1 MSDRYIS
8 DILFLGSHFIMFGL
22 YPWYLLICLVLP
34 GNLCL
39 KSCWIS
45 MSLCCILL
53 SWIRCIYS
61 AIKALCICPFIFCRR
76 VRGSC
81 RVCHWK
87 MCLGSPRCSSSWKF
101 SWKNLAACYLYHNF
115 LPRLIGTQA
124 SRGMSSRCP
133 VFWGFACGLSWIW
146 WFFWVGSLW
155 R

>member
-22 YPWYLLICLVLP
+22 YPWYLLICLVRP

-61 AIKALCICPFIFCRR
+61 AIKALCICPFIFCRK
-76 VRGSC
+76 VIGSC

-87 MCLGSPRCSSSWKF
+87 MCSGSPRCSSNWRF
-101 SWKNLAACYLYHNF
+101 SWKNAPLGSSHLSLLWNRIRGILWTNLSHF
-115 LPRLIGTQA
+115 L
-124 SRGMSSRCP
+124 C
-133 VFWGFACGLSWIW
+133 
-146 WFFWVGSLW
+146 SLKLNLDAIAESNP
-155 R
+155 